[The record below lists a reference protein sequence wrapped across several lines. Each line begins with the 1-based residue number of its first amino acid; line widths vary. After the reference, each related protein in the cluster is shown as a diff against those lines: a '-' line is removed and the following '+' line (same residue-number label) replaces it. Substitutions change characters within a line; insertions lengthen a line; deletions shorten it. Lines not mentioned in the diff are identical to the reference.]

1 MSCTH
6 AVTLSL
12 HCIISTDT
20 SITIAN
26 LSAALATLDDK
37 DLADVCDAPY
47 SKKEQFRN
55 QSTSNEEYRRLLVE
69 YFMFVHPVPSWEYLA
84 GECFYAEED
93 RALNEVKEHVQR
105 KLGMLLIHNC
115 CRVNS

>member
-20 SITIAN
+20 SITVAN
-26 LSAALATLDDK
+26 VSAALATLDDEA
-37 DLADVCDAPY
+37 LANACGVPRR
-47 SKKEQFRN
+47 KREQFRN
-55 QSTSNEEYRRLLVE
+55 QSTSSEEYRRLSVE
-69 YFMFVHPVPSWEYLA
+69 YFMFVCPIPSWESLA
-84 GECFYAEED
+84 GECFYNEED

-105 KLGMLLIHNC
+105 KLGMLLIHSC
-115 CRVNS
+115 CRVNN

>member
-12 HCIISTDT
+12 HCIISADT

-26 LSAALATLDDK
+26 ISAALATLNDEI
-37 DLADVCDAPY
+37 LADACGVLDH
-47 SKKEQFRN
+47 KREQFRK
-55 QSTSNEEYRRLLVE
+55 QSTNSEEYRHLLVE
-69 YFMFVHPVPSWEYLA
+69 YFVFVHPVPSWEWLA
-84 GECFYAEED
+84 GGCFYNEED

-115 CRVNS
+115 CRVNN